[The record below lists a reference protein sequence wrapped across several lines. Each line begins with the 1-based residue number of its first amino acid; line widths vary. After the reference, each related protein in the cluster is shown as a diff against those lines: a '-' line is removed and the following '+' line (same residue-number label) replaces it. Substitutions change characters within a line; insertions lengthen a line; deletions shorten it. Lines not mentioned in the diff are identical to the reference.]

1 MFIPQITAGLVGC
14 TCSTRVMPGSLG
26 QGGDLWAPSSP
37 MGEQRH
43 TVMGP
48 ETAQGVLIFLGVGFF
63 FSACAAPSR
72 ARLQPTRQ
80 TPACFKNFI
89 SLFNANS

>member
-1 MFIPQITAGLVGC
+1 MFVLQITAGLVGC
-14 TCSTRVMPGSLG
+14 ACSTRVMPGSLG

-48 ETAQGVLIFLGVGFF
+48 EAQLRVF
-63 FSACAAPSR
+63 
-72 ARLQPTRQ
+72 
-80 TPACFKNFI
+80 
-89 SLFNANS
+89 

>member
-1 MFIPQITAGLVGC
+1 MFVLQITAGLVGC
-14 TCSTRVMPGSLG
+14 ACSTRVMPGSLG

-48 ETAQGVLIFLGVGFF
+48 ETSPGCSDFPPGGIFLL
-63 FSACAAPSR
+63 SSCSPEQSR
-72 ARLQPTRQ
+72 APALTPNSCTLQKIR
-80 TPACFKNFI
+80 I
-89 SLFNANS
+89 VI